1 MKSDLLALYVISAI
15 WSDNMTFA
23 LESAHQGV
31 YKLFLVLDNVSI
43 TKGCVNHGFD
53 IVLLVEIII
62 SNSDGIQQP
71 TEEQLTLGDIYPDGQ
86 LNVIDI
92 VGLVNIILDN

>member
-23 LESAHQGV
+23 LEPTHQGV
-31 YKLFLVLDNVSI
+31 YKLFLVLDNFAI

-53 IVLLVEIII
+53 IVLLVVLP
-62 SNSDGIQQP
+62 SDSYIFRSKRKQNHQ
-71 TEEQLTLGDIYPDGQ
+71 E
-86 LNVIDI
+86 
-92 VGLVNIILDN
+92 